1 MTVRMPV
8 ADCPRVEEV
17 LPHAGPMVFL
27 SRVLS
32 HTDDHTVCSVE
43 IDEQALFRDRTGNVP
58 AWVGVEY
65 MAQCIAAHAGLV
77 GRASGAAPQVGL
89 LLGSRRV
96 GFYAACFHPGQ
107 TLVVKAHHVWGTS
120 PGLVSFDCSLADAST
135 GARLAEGRLN
145 CFVPD
150 ADYAE
155 GGGS

>member
-58 AWVGVEY
+58 AWVAFGSWVY
-65 MAQCIAAHAGLV
+65 MTIG
-77 GRASGAAPQVGL
+77 
-89 LLGSRRV
+89 
-96 GFYAACFHPGQ
+96 
-107 TLVVKAHHVWGTS
+107 TIVV
-120 PGLVSFDCSLADAST
+120 L
-135 GARLAEGRLN
+135 R
-145 CFVPD
+145 
-150 ADYAE
+150 
-155 GGGS
+155 